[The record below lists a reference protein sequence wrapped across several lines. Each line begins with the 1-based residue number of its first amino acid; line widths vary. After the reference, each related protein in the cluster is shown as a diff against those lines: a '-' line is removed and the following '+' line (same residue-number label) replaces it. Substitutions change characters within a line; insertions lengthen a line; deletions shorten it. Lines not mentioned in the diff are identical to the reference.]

1 MPSSSWSR
9 TSTGPS
15 IRRSTP
21 ARTCRSWFWTP
32 ASATSYDPSW
42 LETASAVAICRADQ
56 GDQSEIHAAVTAMRE
71 RRPYVPVFVLAPG
84 HDDRGLP
91 EWTDWLEG
99 KVRERSDQASRP
111 KAHV

>member
-1 MPSSSWSR
+1 MVLD
-9 TSTGPS
+9 
-15 IRRSTP
+15 
-21 ARTCRSWFWTP
+21 AREL
-32 ASATSYDPSW
+32 TSYDPSW
-42 LETASAVAICRADQ
+42 FETASAVAICRADQ